1 MKDKKQKI
9 APNLSH
15 RPVITVDYE
24 KMDAAGDAKF
34 LSIGRSLWNPEEF
47 SAKIYRWVEK
57 SQRWSP
63 QGEEVTLWRVLDL
76 AILLVATVKNKPS
89 YLNEFVQKPQD
100 ICDLRD
106 FIDDN
111 MHILAPRVEE
121 LRRLLNT

>member
-15 RPVITVDYE
+15 QPVITVDYE

-34 LSIGRSLWNPEEF
+34 LSIGRSLWNPKEF
-47 SAKIYRWVEK
+47 SAKTYRWVEK

-106 FIDDN
+106 FINDN
-111 MHILAPRVEE
+111 MNILAPRVEE